1 MNVKLLSR
9 DGWLMR
15 AMGSIGAKI
24 FLILLAMGATSAIG
38 GLMITSAFDRI
49 TVNVGNLTDKDLP
62 TLAQTSDVSEAVS
75 QAQKALINLLL
86 ASDDEELQTA
96 YAGEA
101 DALHHIEEILPNLNS
116 DATKTFQAEL
126 MDVNKALK
134 ALVENRS
141 LEFIAAEQIN
151 GQVSE
156 LARATIAAQSQLARA
171 AQDAKVRMRASSQ
184 KIVEFMDTSLKNMV
198 EREFAAIQ
206 MLMQL
211 RTDVA
216 LLAVDALAI
225 ETASTPEERRERIK
239 IAEEFLGQTEASLRT
254 VLDNP
259 AIRDEFAETQAAVAA
274 WAQLINA
281 ADRSHL
287 NQLRDAELQQYKAD
301 TELAGQIDNM
311 MMMLQFAS
319 EHVGASNLESTNEL
333 FGNEVNKLLQL
344 LNINNR
350 LALFR
355 STSLELVVMDNQ
367 QGAILIG
374 KRLPGLY
381 QGLLKAIDKAEVNL
395 RADAKDKIDALVAE
409 DGGILNTKIFSLDA
423 RDAARDSSLAAA
435 VAMTEIAETATQL
448 SQSSRDEIGNIANEV
463 SGDVASATD
472 RLNTILIVTTV
483 VIILGIF
490 LTFQF
495 ILRPLVRLSE
505 TTERLA
511 GGDRSPVDG
520 FNRAGTEISRIARA
534 LTVFRDGLVEKEET
548 EDRVKTER
556 EARQAQQTLAVNAL
570 ATGLERLSEGDL
582 TARVTEEL
590 EGGYK
595 KLRDDF
601 NAAVERL
608 EQSVRVVSNSGRS
621 IVGNSSDISTLA
633 QDLSQKSAETADTLA
648 DTASSLS
655 RLSESI
661 TGTAKASSSVSVSVQ
676 EAHTTATSSI
686 KVVDETITAM
696 RDLQA
701 SSEKI
706 AQIIG
711 VIDGIAQQTNL
722 LALNAG
728 VEAARAGS
736 VGKGFAVVAS
746 EVRQLANKSK
756 AAADEISH
764 LVRES
769 SEQVEMG
776 SELVQRTGQAISEI
790 SETVSNA
797 ANRMSEIASAAE
809 EQSGDL
815 QSINHAMIGL
825 DNTTKTNDQLFQG
838 VTQSSVGLSEEAQAM
853 QEAIDRFRVGHTDS
867 VLREDAQDQAFLNV
881 MG

>member
-1 MNVKLLSR
+1 MNVKLFSR

-24 FLILLAMGATSAIG
+24 FLILFAMGTTSAVG

-49 TVNVGNLTDKDLP
+49 TVNVRNLTENDLP

-86 ASDDEELQTA
+86 ASDDEELQIA
-96 YAGEA
+96 HAGEA
-101 DALHHIEEILPNLNS
+101 DALHHIEEILPQLQS
-116 DATKTFQAEL
+116 EETQTFHAEL

-141 LEFIAAEQIN
+141 HEFVAAEQIDD
-151 GQVSE
+151 QVTE
-156 LARATIAAQSQLARA
+156 LARATIAAQRQLTRA
-171 AQDAKVRMRASSQ
+171 AQDAKVRMRTSSQ
-184 KIVEFMDTSLKNMV
+184 KIVGFMDSSLKNMV

-206 MLMQL
+206 ILMQL

-216 LLAVDALAI
+216 LLAVDSLEI
-225 ETASTPEERRERIK
+225 ETAQTPEERAERIK
-239 IAEEFLGQTEASLRT
+239 TAQESLGQTVASLQA

-259 AIRDEFAETQAAVAA
+259 AIRDELIETQTAVAA
-274 WAQLINA
+274 WAQLIKLV
-281 ADRSHL
+281 DRPHAE
-287 NQLRDAELQQYKAD
+287 QLHDAELQQYKAD
-301 TELAGQIDNM
+301 AELAGQVEHM

-381 QGLLKAIDKAEVNL
+381 KGLLKAISKADVTL
-395 RADAKDKIDALVAE
+395 HADAQEKIDALVAE
-409 DGGILNTKIFSLDA
+409 DGGILDTKIYSLNA
-423 RDAARDSSLAAA
+423 RDAARDASLAAA
-435 VAMTEIAETATQL
+435 IAMTGIAETATKL
-448 SQSSRDEIGNIANEV
+448 SQSSRDGISNIAGEI
-463 SGDVASATD
+463 SGDVGNATD
-472 RLNTILIVTTV
+472 RLNTIMIVTTA
-483 VIILGIF
+483 VIVLGIF
-490 LTFQF
+490 FTFQF

-511 GGDRSPVDG
+511 GGDMSPVKG

-534 LTVFRDGLVEKEET
+534 LTVFRDGLVEKDET
-548 EDRVKTER
+548 EERVKTER
-556 EARQAQQTLAVNAL
+556 EARQAQQTLAVNSL

-648 DTASSLS
+648 ETASSLS

-696 RDLQA
+696 RDLQT

-756 AAADEISH
+756 EAANEISH

-776 SELVQRTGQAISEI
+776 SELVQRTGQAMSEI

-853 QEAIDRFRVGHTDS
+853 QEAIDRFRVGSTNS
-867 VLREDAQDQAFLNV
+867 VVREDAQDQAFLSA
-881 MG
+881 MS